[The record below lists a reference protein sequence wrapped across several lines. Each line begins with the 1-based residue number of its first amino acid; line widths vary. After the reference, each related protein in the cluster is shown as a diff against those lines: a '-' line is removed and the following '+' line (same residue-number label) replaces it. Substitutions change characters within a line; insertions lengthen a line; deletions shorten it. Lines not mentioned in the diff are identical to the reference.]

1 MEFKILGKTIK
12 TSAEKLSKKLK
23 VSISDVEEIQS
34 NSIRYLQNK
43 KTGEVAKIDL
53 KNSPLLIREFGVK
66 SINNKII
73 KGGEIKKGILVNKEY
88 INIIDGRLTGK
99 ITGLLDVVW
108 LSSGNPWRDRFVFI
122 DIDKSIL
129 KDQDEIKK
137 KLEDKF
143 LFDNPQVAGDVY
155 ARLAEVQ
162 NIRIVEFID
171 KNGVK
176 LKYDNMKLRS
186 NKVLD
191 IRPIFGENIDLNKS
205 KNNSCVKDYLLKNYP
220 ISPKKINKL
229 GDENGITPFEIYDF
243 CKEYNIKMILFN
255 IEGDIIMSNYPVKV
269 NKTYKKLIGL
279 VYNNHFYPLKNE
291 ELHRIP
297 QKKIKNNV
305 YCDDLKS
312 KLIEILNTGIYP
324 NDVSIYNNEISSIQ
338 IDDTIYHK
346 NQDYK
351 FCLDVLNKFG
361 LKDKMDFFI
370 NKINVAGVIE
380 KLFIKSNIE
389 SFFPYNSNEGG
400 FTFFDET
407 FIDDDV
413 ITIDHNKHY
422 SDSLR
427 KLNNLIVIDIKTCKH
442 VENPELVEGFFY
454 IAKPKYSSILM
465 PKTGFY
471 SYEFLVYC
479 KKEGV
484 EFTLKESVSCEYKPN
499 YYQDMIN
506 TLYEKL
512 SNEEFKNV
520 VNCMIGKFEKKGDIK
535 QVLKY
540 KKIVNQDEKERS
552 EGYNMKIN
560 DDFDIMYD
568 MEEVKNTKIFN
579 RVPIRVQVLCEA
591 RKIVYEKMKA
601 EGITQV
607 KQIRC
612 DAITFKPKRKFRGGY
627 EMGEWKQQDA
637 TYYNKATD
645 IYDNDMTFKLKPINQ
660 NNKIYIDYA
669 GSGKTHFIIN
679 KLIVDME
686 DFIVLSPSHASIREY
701 RSRKI
706 NCNVIQKYLLG
717 GIMPEE
723 KNIIVDEVGMLDSGA
738 NNFLIKCSLLGKNIY
753 SFGDFEQL
761 KPVNGEP
768 CNSNIYLNYMYA
780 SIDKLGTNY
789 RNKFTFDYYDTL
801 INMKDILKMV
811 DEIKKYNV
819 VNYFDAETII
829 TYRNETRVKYNNLM
843 CEKLGVMFGDVGC
856 KIVCKT
862 NELKD
867 KNIYNNFYY
876 HVKKV
881 DGEDIII
888 SDGIDDIEINMY
900 QLEKN
905 FDLGYCRTLYNIQGE
920 SIKSFYFAM
929 EDINFIN
936 GRSLYTLISRLKA

>member
-1 MEFKILGKTIK
+1 MEFKLFGKNINTGLI
-12 TSAEKLSKKLK
+12 SLSKKLK
-23 VSISDVEEIQS
+23 VSLNDVKEIQT
-34 NSIRYLQNK
+34 NSIRYLENT
-43 KTGEVAKIDL
+43 KTGDITKVDI
-53 KNSPLLIREFGVK
+53 KNSPLLLREFGVK
-66 SINNKII
+66 KMNNKII
-73 KGGEIKKGILVNKEY
+73 TGGEIKKGILVNKEY
-88 INIIDGRLTGK
+88 INIISSKVSGTVNAYLN
-99 ITGLLDVVW
+99 VVW
-108 LSSGNPWRDRFVFI
+108 YSGNEWKDRFVFI
-122 DIDKSIL
+122 KVNKEIL
-129 KDQDEIKK
+129 NDQLDVANRIVE
-137 KLEDKF
+137 KF
-143 LFDNPQVAGDVY
+143 LFDNPQVAGDIY
-155 ARLAEVQ
+155 ARLAEIQ
-162 NIRIVEFID
+162 NIRLEFKTND
-171 KNGVK
+171 GTK
-176 LKYDNMKLRS
+176 LKFDDMKLRS

-191 IRPIFGENIDLNKS
+191 IRPIFGENIDLNIS
-205 KNNSCVKDYLLKNYP
+205 KNNSCVKDYLLKTYSK
-220 ISPKKINKL
+220 ISTKVINSL
-229 GDENGITPFEIYDF
+229 GDENGITPNEIYEF
-243 CKEYNIKMILFN
+243 CKNYNIKMILFN
-255 IEGDIIMSNYPVKV
+255 IEGDIIKSNYPIKV
-269 NKTYKKLIGL
+269 NRSYKKLIGL
-279 VYNNHFYPLKNE
+279 IYNNHFYPVKNE

-297 QKKIKNNV
+297 QIKIKNHV
-305 YCDDLKS
+305 YCEDLMD
-312 KLIEILNTGIYP
+312 KLIKILNTGIYP
-324 NDVSIYNNEISSIQ
+324 NDINIYNNQISSIQ
-338 IDDTIYHK
+338 IKDTIYHK

-361 LKDKMDFFI
+361 LNDKMDFFI

-389 SFFPYNSNEGG
+389 SFFPYSSNEGG

-442 VENPELVEGFFY
+442 VENPELVEGYFY

-484 EFTLKESVSCEYKPN
+484 EFTLKESVSCHYTPN

-540 KKIVNQDEKERS
+540 RKIVSNDEKERT

-560 DDFDIMYD
+560 DDYDIMYD

-591 RKIVYEKMKA
+591 RKIVYEKMKE

-612 DAITFKPKRKFRGGY
+612 DAITYKPKRKFQGGY
-627 EMGEWKQQDA
+627 EMGDWKQQEA
-637 TYYNKATD
+637 TYYNKSND
-645 IYDNDMTFKLKPINQ
+645 IYDNDMTFKLDCINK

-669 GSGKTHFIIN
+669 GSGKTHYIIN
-679 KLIVDME
+679 NLKLD
-686 DFIVLSPSHASIREY
+686 DFVVVSPSHASIKEY
-701 RSRKI
+701 RKNKI
-706 NCNVIQKYLLG
+706 NCNVIQYYLLG
-717 GIMPEE
+717 GLIPKE

-738 NNFLIKCSLLGKNIY
+738 NNFLIKCCLMGKNIY

-768 CNSNIYLNYMYA
+768 CNSNIYLNYMYGTI
-780 SIDKLGTNY
+780 SKLGTNY
-789 RNKFTFDYYDTL
+789 RNKFSFDYYDTL
-801 INMKDILKMV
+801 IKMEDKNKII
-811 DEIKKYNV
+811 DEIKKYNT
-819 VNYFDAETII
+819 NKYFEAETII
-829 TYRNETRVKYNNLM
+829 TYRNETREKYNNLM
-843 CEKLGVMFGDVGC
+843 CKKLGVKFGEVGC
-856 KIVCKT
+856 KIVCKE
-862 NELKD
+862 NILKD

-876 HVKKV
+876 KIKEV
-881 DGEDIII
+881 DGDKIII
-888 SDGIDDIEINMY
+888 TDEEDDIEIDADELKY
-900 QLEKN
+900 FE
-905 FDLGYCRTLYNIQGE
+905 LGYCRTLYNIQGE
-920 SIKSFYFAM
+920 SLSSFYYPM

-936 GRSLYTLISRLKA
+936 GRALYTLISRLKI

>member
-1 MEFKILGKTIK
+1 MKFKKYYSFKIIKFIYKNLFIIYYILLYYMEFKLFGQTIN
-12 TSAEKLSKKLK
+12 TGLISLSKKLK
-23 VSISDVEEIQS
+23 VSLNDVKEIQT
-34 NSIRYLQNK
+34 NSIRYLENT
-43 KTGEVAKIDL
+43 KTGDITKVDI
-53 KNSPLLIREFGVK
+53 KNSPLLLREFGVK
-66 SINNKII
+66 KINNKII
-73 KGGEIKKGILVNKEY
+73 TGGEIKKGILVNKEY
-88 INIIDGRLTGK
+88 INIISSKVSGTVNAF
-99 ITGLLDVVW
+99 LDVVW
-108 LSSGNPWRDRFVFI
+108 LSSGNIWKDRFVFI
-122 DIDKSIL
+122 KVDKEIL
-129 KDQDEIKK
+129 KDQLDVANRIIE
-137 KLEDKF
+137 KF
-143 LFDNPQVAGDVY
+143 LFDNPQVAGDIY
-155 ARLAEVQ
+155 ARLAEIQ
-162 NIRIVEFID
+162 NVRLEFITKD
-171 KNGVK
+171 KTK
-176 LKYDNMKLRS
+176 LKFDDMKLRS

-205 KNNSCVKDYLLKNYP
+205 KNNTCVKDYLLKTYSR
-220 ISPKKINKL
+220 ISSKVINNL
-229 GDENGITPFEIYDF
+229 GDIDGITPNEIYEF
-243 CKEYNIKMILFN
+243 CKNYNIKMILFN

-269 NKTYKKLIGL
+269 SRTHKKLIGL
-279 VYNNHFYPLKNE
+279 IYNNHFYPVKNE

-297 QKKIKNNV
+297 QVKIKNHV
-305 YCDDLKS
+305 YCDDLKN

-324 NDVSIYNNEISSIQ
+324 NDISIYNNQISSIQ
-338 IDDTIYHK
+338 IDNTIYHK

-389 SFFPYNSNEGG
+389 SFFPYSSNEGG

-442 VENPELVEGFFY
+442 VENPELVEGYFY

-484 EFTLKESVSCEYKPN
+484 EFTLKESVSCHYTPN

-540 KKIVNQDEKERS
+540 RKIVNQDEKERS

-560 DDFDIMYD
+560 DEYDIMYD

-612 DAITFKPKRKFRGGY
+612 DAITYKPKRKFQGGY
-627 EMGEWKQQDA
+627 EIGDWKQQEA
-637 TYYNKATD
+637 TFYNKAND
-645 IYDNDMTFKLKPINQ
+645 IM
-660 NNKIYIDYA
+660 
-669 GSGKTHFIIN
+669 
-679 KLIVDME
+679 
-686 DFIVLSPSHASIREY
+686 
-701 RSRKI
+701 
-706 NCNVIQKYLLG
+706 
-717 GIMPEE
+717 IM
-723 KNIIVDEVGMLDSGA
+723 I
-738 NNFLIKCSLLGKNIY
+738 
-753 SFGDFEQL
+753 
-761 KPVNGEP
+761 
-768 CNSNIYLNYMYA
+768 
-780 SIDKLGTNY
+780 
-789 RNKFTFDYYDTL
+789 
-801 INMKDILKMV
+801 
-811 DEIKKYNV
+811 
-819 VNYFDAETII
+819 
-829 TYRNETRVKYNNLM
+829 
-843 CEKLGVMFGDVGC
+843 
-856 KIVCKT
+856 
-862 NELKD
+862 
-867 KNIYNNFYY
+867 
-876 HVKKV
+876 
-881 DGEDIII
+881 
-888 SDGIDDIEINMY
+888 
-900 QLEKN
+900 
-905 FDLGYCRTLYNIQGE
+905 
-920 SIKSFYFAM
+920 
-929 EDINFIN
+929 
-936 GRSLYTLISRLKA
+936 